1 MSAPIR
7 FEIRDRIGVLT
18 LARPDKLNALVP
30 EMRPGFEEALAKSAE
45 PGVKAL
51 LIRAEGKAFSVGGDI
66 GWMSRCIQEGRQAD
80 LEDLLDLGSQVA
92 YGLLTLPKPVVA
104 VVQGAAAG
112 GGMGLALSADLRLAT
127 PDLVFSMAFV
137 KIGLH
142 PDWGSSVA
150 LGRLLNPATAAEL
163 MLTGDRV
170 DAPRALALGLV
181 NRVVPAEQMEAVVQA
196 LARQLAEG
204 PAPTFSAIK
213 ATVLRNQGFEAPRLK
228 ALLEAEAA
236 QMKAAMARPDA
247 REGLAAFLE
256 KRAPRFA

>member
-1 MSAPIR
+1 MSAPIL
-7 FEIRDRIGVLT
+7 FDVQDRLGILT
-18 LARPDKLNALVP
+18 LNRPEKLNALVP
-30 EMRPGFEEALAKSAE
+30 EMRAGFEEALARSAE

-51 LIRAEGKAFSVGGDI
+51 IIRAAGKAFCVGGDI
-66 GWMSRCIQEGRQAD
+66 GWMAQCLREGRQAA

-150 LGRLLNPATAAEL
+150 LGRLLNPAVAAEL
-163 MLTGDRV
+163 MLSGDRV

-181 NRVVPAEQMEAVVQA
+181 NQVVPADRMEAAVEA
-196 LARQLAEG
+196 LGRQLAAG
-204 PAPTFSAIK
+204 PAATFSAIK
-213 ATVLRNQGFEAPRLK
+213 ASVLRNQGFEAPRLK

-247 REGLAAFLE
+247 KEGLAAFLE

>member
-1 MSAPIR
+1 MSAPIL
-7 FEIRDRIGVLT
+7 FEIQDRLGLLT
-18 LARPDKLNALVP
+18 LNRPEKLNALVP
-30 EMRPGFEEALAKSAE
+30 EMRAGFEEALARSAE

-51 LIRAEGKAFSVGGDI
+51 VIRAEGKAFSVGGDI
-66 GWMSRCIQEGRQAD
+66 GWMAGCLREGRQAQ

-150 LGRLLNPATAAEL
+150 LGRLVNPAVAAEL
-163 MLTGDRV
+163 MLSGDRV

-181 NRVVPAEQMEAVVQA
+181 NQVVPADRMEAAVEA
-196 LARQLAEG
+196 LGRQLAAG
-204 PAPTFSAIK
+204 PAATFSAIK
-213 ATVLRNQGFEAPRLK
+213 ASVLRNQGFEAPRLK

-247 REGLAAFLE
+247 KEGLAAFLE